1 MPPLLDALARVF
13 SSDGFVPRRVCGLW
27 PDWLVWEH
35 VAGNALVWLAY
46 MAIPVLIWR
55 LGHRKLDWSPFAG
68 LVRAFAC
75 FIALCGLGHF
85 LDMLAFFHPLYRFS
99 GHVLIATGLVSWWT
113 AWSLR
118 RAWPAIGSFKS
129 PAELEQVIA
138 ARTAELTRAIDDL
151 KRADLDRA
159 HLAAM
164 VQYSDDAIVGKDLD
178 GVVTAW
184 NTGAERLFG
193 YTAAEAVGR
202 PIPFLMPPDRLE
214 EELDILAKVR
224 VGERVEHFES
234 TRLAKNARSIDVAL
248 TMSPVKDR
256 SGRVIGVCKIA
267 RDITGRKRA
276 EESLR
281 ESAQRMRSVVDHVV
295 DGIITIDVRG
305 TVQTLNPAA
314 ERIFGY
320 PAADVVGKNVNVLM
334 PAPYHA
340 EHDSYLSNYV
350 GTGRPK
356 IIGIGREVEG
366 RRSDGSTFP
375 MDLAVSEFRLGD
387 ERFFTGI
394 VRDITERKRAEE
406 ALRRS
411 EERFRGAFDA
421 AAIGMALI
429 ALDGR
434 FQMVNRSLCRIVG
447 YTEEELLGMAFQ
459 DITHPDDLNVDV
471 REVSHLLAGDI
482 HSYQLEKRYLHKD
495 GNVLWVILS
504 VSLVRD
510 TAGRPLYSVVQ
521 IEDITARKRF
531 EEELRGA
538 RDAAM
543 AATQAKGDFLA
554 NMSHEI
560 RTPMNGVVGMTE
572 LLLDTQLNDLQRGF
586 AETIRASG
594 EALLTVINDILD
606 FSKIEAGKLT
616 LESVEFD
623 LRTLFEEV
631 AEMLAPRAHQKG
643 LEINCHVAPE
653 IPSRL
658 EGDPVRIRQVLTNL
672 AGNAVKFTDKG
683 EVNIEARLVSED
695 EYLATLRISVR
706 DTGIGIP
713 ESRQADVF
721 ESFTQIEAGS
731 SRRHGGTG
739 LGLSICRNLVKLM
752 DGRIGLESVPGEGSL
767 FWFELAL
774 GKKSAEAETPNVDIR
789 GLRVLVIDDHETNR
803 TIAREALLSWGCRPE
818 VVASGADAF
827 AKLLATPDND
837 PFGLILLDH
846 HMPGMDG
853 VQTATVIKGAPRF
866 AALPIVL
873 LTSLGSFAERGEVE
887 ERLFSSTLVKPL
899 RRSQFYSILCRTVAA
914 SSPTRATPP
923 AAAEATS
930 QLFDFRVLLAEDN
943 DVNRR
948 VAIGLA
954 ERIGCRIDAVENGRE
969 ALEALDYNLHDLVL
983 MDVQM
988 PEMDG
993 FAATAAIREREGAT
1007 GKHIP
1012 IIAMTAHAM
1021 QGDREKCL
1029 AAGMDGYLSKPLRPG
1044 PLREI
1049 LLAWA
1054 LDGRQP
1060 QEEAATA
1067 PPPVEQ
1073 SWFEKA
1079 VREWCGDDTR
1089 LMSDVINMMLKGTP
1103 ERLDRLE
1110 AAIAAKDGRQVSW
1123 EAHALKGVF
1132 LTMGAEALASA
1143 CHELSKLGELG
1154 DFPLIETIHRAVRNE
1169 WNRLKEEAISFLE
1182 THPV

>member
-1 MPPLLDALARVF
+1 
-13 SSDGFVPRRVCGLW
+13 
-27 PDWLVWEH
+27 
-35 VAGNALVWLAY
+35 
-46 MAIPVLIWR
+46 
-55 LGHRKLDWSPFAG
+55 
-68 LVRAFAC
+68 
-75 FIALCGLGHF
+75 
-85 LDMLAFFHPLYRFS
+85 
-99 GHVLIATGLVSWWT
+99 
-113 AWSLR
+113 
-118 RAWPAIGSFKS
+118 
-129 PAELEQVIA
+129 
-138 ARTAELTRAIDDL
+138 
-151 KRADLDRA
+151 
-159 HLAAM
+159 
-164 VQYSDDAIVGKDLD
+164 
-178 GVVTAW
+178 
-184 NTGAERLFG
+184 
-193 YTAAEAVGR
+193 
-202 PIPFLMPPDRLE
+202 
-214 EELDILAKVR
+214 
-224 VGERVEHFES
+224 
-234 TRLAKNARSIDVAL
+234 
-248 TMSPVKDR
+248 
-256 SGRVIGVCKIA
+256 
-267 RDITGRKRA
+267 
-276 EESLR
+276 
-281 ESAQRMRSVVDHVV
+281 
-295 DGIITIDVRG
+295 
-305 TVQTLNPAA
+305 
-314 ERIFGY
+314 
-320 PAADVVGKNVNVLM
+320 
-334 PAPYHA
+334 
-340 EHDSYLSNYV
+340 
-350 GTGRPK
+350 
-356 IIGIGREVEG
+356 
-366 RRSDGSTFP
+366 
-375 MDLAVSEFRLGD
+375 
-387 ERFFTGI
+387 
-394 VRDITERKRAEE
+394 
-406 ALRRS
+406 
-411 EERFRGAFDA
+411 
-421 AAIGMALI
+421 
-429 ALDGR
+429 
-434 FQMVNRSLCRIVG
+434 
-447 YTEEELLGMAFQ
+447 MAFQ

-471 REVSHLLAGDI
+471 REVRHLLAGDI

-752 DGRIGLESVPGEGSL
+752 DGRIGLESVSGEGSL
-767 FWFELAL
+767 FWFELTL

-914 SSPTRATPP
+914 SSPTRANPP
-923 AAAEATS
+923 AAAEAKS